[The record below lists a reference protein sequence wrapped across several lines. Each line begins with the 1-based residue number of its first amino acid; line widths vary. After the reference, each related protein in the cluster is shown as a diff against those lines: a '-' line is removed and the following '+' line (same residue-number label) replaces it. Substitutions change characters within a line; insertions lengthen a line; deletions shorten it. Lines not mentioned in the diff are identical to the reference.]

1 MKTTFYVFVL
11 TLLMVSC
18 SNNDD
23 EQQNSNPTLDGSWSL
38 VNVSGGFAGID
49 YDFEVGLITWVF
61 NQGDLELTVT
71 NTNTTNVIYDGLPSG
86 IYDYEVL
93 TQTGEDTSV
102 VINTFNYTITT
113 LSSSQLVLDEGIA
126 FDGFLLTFSR

>member
-86 IYDYEVL
+86 VYDYEVL
-93 TQTGEDTSV
+93 TPTGEDTSV
-102 VINTFNYTITT
+102 IINTFNYTITT
-113 LSSSQLVLDEGIA
+113 LSSSQLVLNEGIA
-126 FDGFLLTFSR
+126 FDGFLLTFSK